1 MNKSAVPSIRR
12 DSAARRNPC
21 TPQNGSI
28 PLNTPRSTMI
38 LSTVCLSG
46 TTVYT
51 TYSGG
56 ITWEKFVD
64 YLKNKLI
71 PSLGKEDIVV
81 MDKLRS
87 HHVKEVKETFEKAG
101 VRFLYLPLYSPQ
113 YESDRNALVEDQ
125 IHTSQS

>member
-1 MNKSAVPSIRR
+1 M
-12 DSAARRNPC
+12 
-21 TPQNGSI
+21 
-28 PLNTPRSTMI
+28 
-38 LSTVCLSG
+38 
-46 TTVYT
+46 
-51 TYSGG
+51 
-56 ITWEKFVD
+56 D